1 VVKNIGLN
9 PKRLKMEYCS
19 SAEGSKYR
27 EVATSFDDEIRKL
40 GPSPLRKKRK
50 NSSKN

>member
-1 VVKNIGLN
+1 VVKAVGLN

-27 EVATSFDDEIRKL
+27 KVATSFDEEIRKL
-40 GPSPLRKKRK
+40 GPSPLRKKNN
-50 NSSKN
+50 NSSKK

>member
-1 VVKNIGLN
+1 VIKTVGLD

-27 EVATSFDDEIRKL
+27 EVTTSFDEEIRKL
-40 GPSPLRKKRK
+40 GPSPLRKKKK
-50 NSSKN
+50 NSSKK

>member
-1 VVKNIGLN
+1 MVKTVGLN

-27 EVATSFDDEIRKL
+27 EVATSFDEEIQKL
-40 GPSPLRKKRK
+40 GPSPLRKKNK
-50 NSSKN
+50 NSSKK